1 MCSKSK
7 RFGISKDMKKILLI
21 ASILATSV
29 YAKDSISI
37 GTLADGTEFK
47 VEKHFYGKYIN
58 GFTPV
63 QGKPQLCI
71 RIGDRK
77 ASEQQ
82 ELGLYD
88 ISEHRMKWTT
98 DVDYSKDYYI
108 ATRLGVLLYSDKKT
122 YFLNEEGDICWEKK
136 GFLPFYADV
145 RDSVVVG
152 YPSTKSKQLHGVSM
166 KKGKNLWVAEIPQK
180 GGWREM
186 RSFDNGHM
194 LISSDKIFKLNAWT
208 GEMSS
213 FDVDNMHKN
222 DKGAWTAALGSAIGI
237 GLALATGTG
246 FITTYSPNGDSNFYQ
261 LNSNFCID
269 DDRIYYA
276 DRSSLYCLDYNL
288 HPIWVQ
294 ELPKKASFSY
304 LYIQNDTLFYENSGY
319 GKNIRGNYYCD
330 TKPYQMHYDLKDGT
344 ELSEKKNLKDEDYH
358 VNCYMKE
365 ADKSCFSPRKLTY
378 KEMEKLKRKK
388 RNDVYETYRKLSK
401 THSLISCDKDF
412 YIIDLDGN
420 ILLHFSE
427 PIIQAELVDD
437 VLVGLTD
444 LNVIFQFNL
453 SALKI

>member
-1 MCSKSK
+1 MYDKSK
-7 RFGISKDMKKILLI
+7 RFGISKDMKKILLV
-21 ASILATSV
+21 ALILATSV
-29 YAKDSISI
+29 YGKDSISI

-47 VEKHFYGKYIN
+47 VEKHFYGKHIN

-98 DVDYSKDYYI
+98 DVDFSKDYYI
-108 ATRLGVLLYSDKKT
+108 ATRLGVILYSDKKT

-136 GFLPFYADV
+136 GFQPFYADV
-145 RDSVVVG
+145 RDSVVLG
-152 YPSTKSKQLHGVSM
+152 YPSAKSDKLNGISM
-166 KKGKNLWVAEIPQK
+166 KKGEHLWIVDISRK

-186 RSFDNGHM
+186 LSFDNGNM
-194 LISSDKIFKLNAWT
+194 LISSDKIFKLNAHT

-213 FDVDNMHKN
+213 FDVENIHQN
-222 DKGAWTAALGSAIGI
+222 NKGAWIAALGSAIGI
-237 GLALATGTG
+237 GLAMATGTG
-246 FITTYSPNGDSNFYQ
+246 FVTYYSPNGDSNFYQ

-269 DDRIYYA
+269 DNHIYYA

-288 HPIWVQ
+288 HPIWEQ

-304 LYIQNDTLFYENSGY
+304 LYIQNDTLFFENTGY
-319 GKNIRGNYYCD
+319 GKNIYGYYYCD
-330 TKPYQMHYDLKDGT
+330 TKPYEMRFDRKDGT
-344 ELSEKKNLKDEDYH
+344 ELSERKNLKDEDYH
-358 VNCYMKE
+358 VDCYMKE
-365 ADKSCFSPRKLTY
+365 ADKQCFTPRKMTY
-378 KEMEKLKRKK
+378 KEMGKLKRKK
-388 RNDVYETYRKLSK
+388 RNNVYETYRKLSK
-401 THSLISCDKDF
+401 THSLIFCDKDF

-427 PIIQAELVDD
+427 PIIQAELVDN

-444 LNVIFQFNL
+444 QNVIFQFDL
-453 SALKI
+453 SSLKI